1 MNKLQYDEIRDIFNN
16 KIFEEGKKNLLESL
30 AGSPSRYVGI
40 FRATMPQTKIIQNI
54 TQSHEIK
61 FGDAFEILIRKAFEA
76 LGYVAL
82 DTCIDADD
90 NNNYVN
96 LDQLFEFGNKIIF
109 IEQKLRD
116 DHDSTKKRG
125 QIDNFRIKIELLK
138 EKYSNKEITSYFYF
152 VDDSLHKNKKFYLE
166 EIQKLKGNLS
176 LKISLCYGSE
186 LFQEEGIK
194 QIWEDDIIPFLHKWR
209 KDLPSLPELNFDLNH
224 QEAFDEIK
232 VIKPLLFEKIFKNNE
247 ILDEIFP
254 IIFPENKTLQLLAT
268 YFDEK
273 SSCLSEAARVRNRY
287 AKLHNSLNAYLN
299 KS

>member
-82 DTCIDADD
+82 DTYIDADD

-254 IIFPENKTLQLLAT
+254 IIFPENKTLVLLSK

-273 SSCLSEAARVRNRY
+273 SSCLSGTARVRNRY